1 MRANPELVRNVRA
14 QLRRERVVAVAA
26 ICVVLSVVVGFSEF
40 SRDPG
45 FAGVRWG
52 AEFLHQAIWVQA
64 LVLVLGGGFAALQAI
79 QREKELNT
87 FDFQRITRL
96 SPWELT
102 IGKLLGAPA
111 LMYFIALCLVPAA
124 VVGAVVGG
132 ARPPFVLAGYVIL
145 ILGAMTVHA
154 FALLLSLLVERG
166 VATLGAILILLALW
180 TGPVLATG
188 FVLNLGSLSPLI
200 ASDITTQVSW
210 AVDPGL
216 AQNDVISAPRLLTDV
231 LFGWPVHHVYV
242 LVVLY
247 LVFTAWFLLA
257 VARNIKRDP
266 AVYQIFTPPQ
276 ALGLALWINLIF
288 LGFFRWSRFAP
299 LNAIN
304 TFLGLNAT
312 LFFALGLVLL
322 RNRDTIRRLRAL
334 SARAGGWVAALW
346 PAPYV
351 VAGSIVAG
359 LVPVAIVQ
367 VIRPPDA
374 EWDLG
379 LVLFRVAFIAAWI
392 TRDLLFL
399 QWMNL
404 LRGRGRPI
412 RRGILYLAVFYT
424 CAGVLVTTLH
434 AWTSGDPVGLA
445 TTGVFL
451 PSMVLSLSPAAWAAG
466 WALWLAGLG
475 IQVAAGGL
483 FVRLQHAKLAELAP

>member
-1 MRANPELVRNVRA
+1 MRANPELIRNVRA
-14 QLRRERVVAVAA
+14 QLRGERMIAVAA
-26 ICVVLSVVVGFSEF
+26 ICLVLSLVVGFSGSYRF
-40 SRDPG
+40 LGIDR
-45 FAGVRWG
+45 ARWG
-52 AEFLHQAIWVQA
+52 VEFLHQALWVQA
-64 LVLVLGGGFAALQAI
+64 MVLVLGGGFAALQAI
-79 QREKELNT
+79 QREKEMNT
-87 FDFQRITRL
+87 FDFQRVTRL

-132 ARPPFVLAGYVIL
+132 ARPPFLLAGYVIL
-145 ILGAMTVHA
+145 ILGAVTVHA

-166 VATLGAILILLALW
+166 VASLGVILILLALW

-216 AQNDVISAPRLLTDV
+216 ARNDVIFAPRLLTDV

-266 AVYQIFTPPQ
+266 AVYQIYTPAQ
-276 ALGLALWINLIF
+276 ALGLAVWINLIF

-299 LNAIN
+299 FNAVN
-304 TFLGLNAT
+304 TFLGLNAA

-322 RNRDTIRRLRAL
+322 RNRDTIRRLRAQ

-351 VAGSIVAG
+351 FGGSLVTG
-359 LVPVAIVQ
+359 LVPVAILQ
-367 VIRPPDA
+367 MIRPPDA

-379 LVLFRVAFIAAWI
+379 LVLFRVAVIAAWI

-412 RRGILYLAVFYT
+412 RRGMLYLAVFYA

-434 AWTSGDPVGLA
+434 SWTSGDPVGLA
-445 TTGVFL
+445 TAGVFL
-451 PSMVLSLSPAAWAAG
+451 PPMVLNLSPAAWAAG

-475 IQVAAGGL
+475 LQVAVVWL
-483 FVRLQHAKLAELAP
+483 FVRLQHGKLAELAP